1 MGTVSHS
8 LTTLLLTK
16 PIPIYTN
23 YIWVAAISEGV
34 PMGEYSD
41 RTSGVTLHTLNSELS
56 NIKECDFLDNIMCGW
71 VLLWIRSIL

>member
-16 PIPIYTN
+16 EIPIYTN
-23 YIWVAAISEGV
+23 SYYIWVAAISEGV

-41 RTSGVTLHTLNSELS
+41 RASGVTLHTLNSELS
-56 NIKECDFLDNIMCGW
+56 NIKECDFLDNIM
-71 VLLWIRSIL
+71 